1 MMPVVKTKPFLL
13 PNFLHLEVGEGELIM
28 RVGALFPTD
37 EDAARFWDE
46 SKARW
51 VAHVAKLRT
60 ADKDAKSLA
69 QTQVCGTQSHEN
81 WPT

>member
-1 MMPVVKTKPFLL
+1 MTPTVKAKPFLL
-13 PNFLHLEVGEGELIM
+13 PNFLRLQVGSEGELTM

-51 VAHVAKLRT
+51 VAHVAALR
-60 ADKDAKSLA
+60 S
-69 QTQVCGTQSHEN
+69 QSHPE
-81 WPT
+81 